1 MLSKFPMQLE
11 ETELPKVLDETAAD
25 QRGRNRINRLDHEVF
40 RRQSAYQSKF
50 FDLVIVPL
58 GRSADRSRLWLG
70 IAGLLAMFGGRSG
83 RRAALR
89 GLMSVGATSAL
100 INQGIKRVARRK
112 RPIGTFVRARHGR
125 APTSSSFPSGHA
137 ASAAAFATGVA
148 QEMPVVGVALSV
160 LAGGVGVSR
169 VYAGVHYPLDVIA
182 GAAAGAALSAATR
195 KPWPVASKEP
205 ARVRPVY
212 TRIYTLV
219 SEDGEG
225 ITFVVN
231 SSAGSALAKPPAQ
244 EISEALPKAV
254 VRVVEKP
261 EEWEAAFKEAASAKA
276 VGMAGGDGSINSA
289 AEVAIANDQPL
300 AVVPAGT
307 LNHLARDLGIDSVEE
322 TIAAIKKGRA
332 AAIDVATIDGR
343 VFLNT
348 ASFGSYVELVDTRE
362 KLEDRI
368 GKWPAVLVA
377 LFKVLRSSEPIK
389 VEIDGRSRNLWMI
402 FIGNCRY
409 HPKGFAPSWRERL
422 DDGLLDVRMVDG
434 TQPYA
439 RTRLLL
445 AVLTGTL
452 GRCKVYEHSL
462 VTQLKVR
469 SLDGSPM
476 RLARDGETFEG
487 SAEFTVSK
495 LDRHLAI
502 YHDPE

>member
-1 MLSKFPMQLE
+1 M
-11 ETELPKVLDETAAD
+11 LDETVPLE
-25 QRGRNRINRLDHEVF
+25 RGRNWINRLDHEAF
-40 RRQSAYQSKF
+40 RRLSTHESRF

-58 GRSADRSRLWLG
+58 GRFADRSRLWLVL
-70 IAGLLAMFGGRSG
+70 AGVLAAFGGRSG

-89 GLMSVGATSAL
+89 GLISVGASSGL

-112 RPIGTFVRARHGR
+112 RPIGTFVRTRHGR
-125 APTSSSFPSGHA
+125 APISSSFPSGHA
-137 ASAAAFATGVA
+137 ASAAAFATGAA
-148 QEMPVVGVALSV
+148 QEMPVIGAPLSL
-160 LAGGVGVSR
+160 LAGGVGLSR
-169 VYAGVHYPLDVIA
+169 IYAGVHYPLDVIV

-205 ARVRPVY
+205 ARVRPLF
-212 TRIYTLV
+212 TRIKTLV
-219 SEDGEG
+219 SGDGDG

-231 SSAGSALAKPPAQ
+231 SSAGSALSVPPAE
-244 EISEALPKAV
+244 EISEALPKARV
-254 VRVVEKP
+254 FVVEEP
-261 EEWEAAFKEAASAKA
+261 HDWDAAYKEAGSAKA
-276 VGMAGGDGSINSA
+276 IGIAGGDGSINSA
-289 AEVAIANDQPL
+289 AEVAMANNQPL
-300 AVVPAGT
+300 AIVPAGT

-322 TIAAIKKGRA
+322 TMEAIKSGRA

-377 LFKVLRSSEPIK
+377 LFKVLRSSQPIE
-389 VEIDGRSRNLWMI
+389 VEIDGRPRSLWMI

-422 DDGLLDVRMVDG
+422 DDGLLDVRLVDG
-434 TQPYA
+434 TQPWA

-445 AVLTGTL
+445 AVLSGTL
-452 GRCKVYEHSL
+452 GRCQVYEHSL
-462 VTQLKVR
+462 VSQLKVR
-469 SLDGSPM
+469 SLDGLPM

-487 SAEFTVSK
+487 SAEFTVTK
-495 LDRHLAI
+495 LDRPLPI
-502 YHDPE
+502 YVKPE

>member
-1 MLSKFPMQLE
+1 LS
-11 ETELPKVLDETAAD
+11 DETVAEP
-25 QRGRNRINRLDHEVF
+25 RSRNRINRLDHYLF
-40 RRQSAYQSKF
+40 QRLSAHESRF
-50 FDLVIVPL
+50 FDLVVVPL
-58 GRSADRSRLWLG
+58 GRFADRSRLWLVV
-70 IAGLLAMFGGRSG
+70 AGFLAAFGGRSG

-89 GLMSVGATSAL
+89 GLMSVGATSVL
-100 INQGIKRVARRK
+100 VNQGIKRVARRK
-112 RPIGTFVRARHGR
+112 RPIGTFVRTRHGR

-148 QEMPVVGVALSV
+148 QEMPVAGAPLSI
-160 LAGGVGVSR
+160 LAGGVGLSR
-169 VYAGVHYPLDVIA
+169 IYAGVHYPLDVIV

-205 ARVRPVY
+205 ARVRPVF
-212 TRIYTLV
+212 TRIQTLV
-219 SEDGEG
+219 SGDGDG
-225 ITFVVN
+225 LTFVVN
-231 SSAGSALAKPPAQ
+231 SSAGSALAGPPAE
-244 EISEALPKAV
+244 EISEALPKARVFV
-254 VRVVEKP
+254 VDEP
-261 EEWEAAFKEAASAKA
+261 EEWEAAFKEAGSAKA
-276 VGMAGGDGSINSA
+276 IGIAGGDGSINSA
-289 AEVAIANDQPL
+289 AEVAMANNQPL
-300 AVVPAGT
+300 AIVPAGT

-322 TIAAIKKGRA
+322 TIEAIKHGRA

-348 ASFGSYVELVDTRE
+348 ASFGSYVELVDARE

-377 LFKVLRSSEPIK
+377 LVKVLRSSTPIR
-389 VEIDGRSRNLWMI
+389 VEIDGRPRSLWMI

-422 DDGLLDVRMVDG
+422 DDGLLDVRLVDG

-445 AVLTGTL
+445 AVLSGTL

-462 VTQLKVR
+462 VSQLKVR

-487 SAEFTVSK
+487 SAEFTVTK
-495 LDRHLAI
+495 LDRPLPI
-502 YHDPE
+502 YINPE